1 MRMVKSPGKT
11 ALTFKHYLLMVAV
24 GVIVLLP
31 VAILLCIPLERLL
44 LDGRFRYFSNA
55 PPSDYIVHI
64 DIDDRSL
71 EELGRWPWPR
81 RQLAG
86 IIEVLTD
93 AGADAIALDIIMPD
107 PQETRYESPQLN
119 VYTGV
124 EQKLLGLSTPV
135 PVFDDASLAQAMRKN
150 GRVFLPMH
158 AQLLGEPPKLPSKE
172 YAIQLVLRTLR
183 DVLEKDP
190 LMSEEALL
198 QETSLDPSQGLI
210 HRARIAAIENRVAT
224 VFESAERNRM
234 LMPPSFQTV
243 LQQAMPGLPADQLT
257 EEYDITR
264 RAYLNQRGLYALRRF
279 LIAGEKL
286 EGLRREGAITPP
298 LALLTEAAYGSGFVT
313 VQPDPDGVVRH
324 IPLLIAA
331 DKGDYP
337 QFALSI
343 AHDRL
348 EKMFGRA
355 LPYAA
360 DQGRVYLGDQRAIPL
375 ANRTDMLINWTVPE
389 DPQANHISAAAVGA
403 IHLQRENLQRNA
415 IRRRL
420 LCFALLEMQQQW
432 PSEALENAFGQL
444 VDLDTQLLALQQQ
457 HIQAQAQYM
466 RHQTFGSGPF
476 QGESPEV
483 FAREIRQVEEQ
494 IDGLCGEFIAE
505 LSQPESLAIFLGHPQ
520 AATQPEEDSA
530 LSVAQAEQHRQA
542 RQYLDLIALTQ
553 RENQKIERE
562 LLQQIA
568 ELKKR
573 VGGRL
578 CLVGSVSTGAADFVP
593 TPIDSRLPGVVVHAN
608 ILNTILSGAFI
619 HKSSPWFDAVGGVLI
634 LICIYAMTKWSVWKG
649 GLLVLT
655 TMLAYAWFN
664 AAILFQRLS
673 ILAPLAVPLVTCALT
688 AVLIIVIRQLTEER
702 EKRHIK
708 GLFAN
713 ALSPALVDQLIAD
726 PSLLKLGGERRELT
740 FYFSD
745 LQGFTSLS
753 ERLGEEGTVRL
764 LNRYFDRMTEVIQN
778 RSGGYLNKFLGDG
791 LFVFFGAPV
800 LQEDHAARAIR
811 AAVHCQQEVADLNR
825 ELQDEL
831 GNDISLACRIGLS
844 TGTVMVGN
852 CGSSEKF
859 DYTAIGDSVNLASRL
874 ESANKFFGTRV
885 LVAEETWRQGRDDSW
900 LVRPLAKIV
909 VVGKEEPVGVW
920 EVAGPRDAFDENTR
934 KAYALF
940 TEAMA
945 CWTERK
951 FSEAADLFARV
962 RERLPQDRP
971 AKIFHELAV
980 AYRQTP
986 PESSWSGELRLT
998 EK

>member
-1 MRMVKSPGKT
+1 MVKSPGKN
-11 ALTFKHYLLMVAV
+11 ALTFKHYLLMVVV
-24 GVIVLLP
+24 GVILLLP
-31 VAILLCIPLERLL
+31 AAILLCIPLERLL

-55 PPSDYIVHI
+55 PQSDYIVHI

-81 RQLAG
+81 QQMAG
-86 IIEVLTD
+86 IIDVLTD
-93 AGADAIALDIIMPD
+93 ADADAVALDIIMPD
-107 PQETRYESPQLN
+107 PQETRYESPGLS

-124 EQKLLGLSTPV
+124 EQKLLGQSAPV
-135 PVFDDASLAQAMRKN
+135 PVFDDALLAQAMQKN

-158 AQLLGEPPKLPSKE
+158 AQLPDEPPKLPSKE
-172 YAIQLVLRTLR
+172 YAIQLVLRSLR
-183 DVLEKDP
+183 RVLEENP
-190 LMSEEALL
+190 LMSEEVLR
-198 QETSLDPSQGLI
+198 QKTSSENSSGLI
-210 HRARIAAIENRVAT
+210 HRARVLVIEDRVAA
-224 VFESAERNRM
+224 VFKSQQRDPGHS
-234 LMPPSFQTV
+234 MPPSFQTV
-243 LQQAMPGLPADQLT
+243 LQQAMPELPADQLT
-257 EEYDITR
+257 EEYEITR

-279 LIAGEKL
+279 LITSENLK
-286 EGLRREGAITPP
+286 GLRREGTITPP
-298 LALLTEAAYGSGFVT
+298 LALLADSAYGSGFVP
-313 VQPDPDGVVRH
+313 VQPDPDGVVRR
-324 IPLLIAA
+324 IPMLIASE
-331 DKGDYP
+331 KGEYP
-337 QFALSI
+337 QFALAI
-343 AHDRL
+343 ARDRL
-348 EKMFGRA
+348 GKTIGQS

-360 DQGRVYLGDQRAIPL
+360 DEGHVYLGDHRAIPL
-375 ANRTDMLINWTVPE
+375 ADRTDMLINWSVPE
-389 DPQANHISAAAVGA
+389 EAQENHISAAAVGA
-403 IHLQRENLQRNA
+403 IYLQRENLQRNA

-432 PSEALENAFGQL
+432 PSEALEAAFGQL
-444 VDLDTQLLALQQQ
+444 VDLDTQLLTLQQQ
-457 HIQAQAQYM
+457 CTQAQAQAM

-476 QGESPEV
+476 PGESPEV
-483 FAREIRQVEEQ
+483 FTREMRQVEEQ
-494 IDGLCGEFIAE
+494 IDRLCGEFIAE
-505 LSQPESLAIFLGHPQ
+505 LSKPESLAIFLGYPQ
-520 AATQPEEDSA
+520 AATLSVEDSA
-530 LSVAQAEQHRQA
+530 LPAAQVEQRRQA
-542 RQYLDLIALTQ
+542 QQYLDLIAMTQ
-553 RENQKIERE
+553 RENRKIERE
-562 LLQQIA
+562 LFQQIA

-573 VGGRL
+573 VGGKL

-619 HKSSPWFDAVGGVLI
+619 HKSSPWFDAMGGVLI
-634 LICIYAMTKWSVWKG
+634 LVCIYAMTKGSVWKG

-655 TMLAYAWFN
+655 AMLAYAWFN

-673 ILAPLAVPLVTCALT
+673 ILAPLAVPLVACALT

-800 LQEDHAARAIR
+800 LQKDHAARAIR
-811 AAVHCQQEVADLNR
+811 AAVHCQQEVTDLNR

-831 GNDISLACRIGLS
+831 GNDISLVCRIGLS

-885 LVAEETWRQGRDDSW
+885 LVAEETWRQGRDESL

-920 EVAGPRDAFDENTR
+920 EIAGPKDAFDENTR
-934 KAYALF
+934 KAYGLF
-940 TEAMA
+940 AEAMA
-945 CWTERK
+945 CWQERK
-951 FSEAADLFARV
+951 FTEAADLLSQV
-962 RERLPQDRP
+962 RGQLPQDRP
-971 AKIFHELAV
+971 AKIFHELAI
-980 AYRQTP
+980 AYQQAP
-986 PESSWSGELRLT
+986 PEPSWAGELRLT